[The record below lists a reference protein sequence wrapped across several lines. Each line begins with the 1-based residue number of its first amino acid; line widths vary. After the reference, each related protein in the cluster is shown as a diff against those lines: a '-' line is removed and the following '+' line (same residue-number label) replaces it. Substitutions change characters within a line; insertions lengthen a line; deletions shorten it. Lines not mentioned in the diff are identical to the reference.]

1 MVSLCIFC
9 HFITYVDSCNH
20 DCNQDIECS
29 IIIKFSLM
37 LFFYSYPS
45 PLCLPLNFGNHEY
58 AFLENGFIIFK
69 MHKWNHTLYM
79 IFWSFVFFFTQNN
92 AILSSKII
100 LLLYEVLF
108 TIFFIV
114 YKYINTFTTYLF
126 ENLFIMLSFLNNSLD
141 EIMYQWWVSQERE
154 TIPVFK
160 V

>member
-1 MVSLCIFC
+1 MVSLCILLC

-69 MHKWNHTLYM
+69 MHKWNHTLYDLL
-79 IFWSFVFFFTQNN
+79 SFDFFFTQNN

-114 YKYINTFTTYLF
+114 YKYINTFTYLF
-126 ENLFIMLSFLNNSLD
+126 
-141 EIMYQWWVSQERE
+141 
-154 TIPVFK
+154 
-160 V
+160 